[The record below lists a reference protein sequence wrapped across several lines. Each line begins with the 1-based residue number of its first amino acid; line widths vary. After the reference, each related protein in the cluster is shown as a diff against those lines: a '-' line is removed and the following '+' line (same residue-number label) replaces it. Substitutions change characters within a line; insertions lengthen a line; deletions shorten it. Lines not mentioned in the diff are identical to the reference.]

1 MQADS
6 TALAKAAYAAGREQM
21 YKKIAA
27 VLVTASIA
35 ASLPCAVSAENT
47 AEVNNT
53 LSGYINSQ
61 SGILLAGDGHAP
73 VISVSESDYEGVI
86 RAAGDL
92 ANDFKAVTGLDARVE
107 GADTSAVAEHIE
119 SDSAYI
125 SRVDFESGVMEIGG
139 SSLIEGTARG
149 YAAAYD
155 SNGELLS
162 LSATREAAQAGTAT
176 LSFEPVSGALCK
188 AFLWTEKDGATSMT
202 PVSKAYTDAGNADII
217 IGTIGKSAEIDALAA
232 AGKIDISEI
241 EGKWESFTIQE
252 TDGKTVIA
260 GSDKRGTIYGIYDLS
275 EKIGV
280 SPWYWWADAEPVHA
294 DKLYIDLP
302 EGGYTEGEPSV
313 KYRGIFLN
321 DEYNLNQWSQSQGSG
336 NMNNET
342 YNKIFE
348 LLLRLKAN
356 YLWPAMHEY
365 STAFNATENNA
376 KNADIYGIV
385 MGSSHCE
392 MLLRNNVG
400 EWDAFYNE
408 WKAEHPDKK
417 IKGSNSEEAYDYT
430 DEGGVANKEMLL
442 DYWSERVRENGAY
455 ENTYT
460 IGMRGVHDG
469 SWSPSAAST
478 TEEKKALL
486 SEIMS
491 EQRKILAEEIGSNI
505 EDIPQVFIPYKEIQT
520 IYNAGLEVPDEVTLM
535 WTDDNY
541 GYIRQTAT
549 DEERKRSGGAGIYY
563 HVSYYGRPTSYL
575 WLCTTQ
581 PGLMREELVKAY
593 DTGADRIWVL
603 NVGDLKPAETQI
615 EYFTKLARNVDQMRN
630 ADIRDVLADN
640 AKRDINLN
648 DEQAAEYADI
658 QAEFY
663 RLANSRRPEFEN
675 KDVLSLTANGDEAAK
690 YIDELST
697 LTERSE
703 QLYSELNETKK
714 YTFFE
719 MQLYPLRSVKNI
731 AVSYIQS
738 DRADM
743 YAEQGRGAAQNKY
756 AAEAEAA
763 AAQIEADT
771 NEYNAMLGEKW
782 NKIMNLKPAKLQSM
796 GGNVNIRTSASTVT
810 ALDYTEMGVDAQT
823 ENDGSMSFSK
833 FDTEYKYIDI
843 FNRGYGSFEW
853 RIESDKDYI
862 VFNCESGTVTD
873 DYRLYAGVDWERAP
887 KGSSEAEITIIQLLG
902 GTPVSEKTIR
912 AKLSN
917 PDVEL
922 GEKTYAE
929 ANGVVSIEAEHY
941 TASVAKGE
949 YEWKVEKDF
958 GRSGDSVK
966 IYPNLSDSV
975 ASPGMNTSA
984 YLEYSVYF
992 ENSGEYVVDAYRMPT
1007 LNELGTMRFAIGID
1021 ESEPQL
1027 YRGNNKYVNNSSGTD
1042 AWGKGVLANSER
1054 IQGSITVSEPGI
1066 HTIRLYNSDPG
1077 IVVDKIVISKTGQDD
1092 SYFGAPE
1099 SYNSTYNSASPVMPA
1114 TAEPSQ
1120 GTGII
1125 EKLYEPKAVVSGCT
1139 QDRVTIVKTDDV
1151 DSAYII
1157 TASYNEDGSLYA
1169 AQTAS
1174 VDLSG
1179 TDINTNIDVE
1189 ILTDTSRPYAVIVTD
1204 SAESMQPIAPIYER
1218 GGIKGD
1224 GGTVSIKS
1232 DLADYIG
1239 KKAVLVIAEGEIS
1252 QNMEPDSIR
1261 YVRYENITSY
1271 SFKEIPFGAEN
1282 GVYSVRIGSNGN
1294 TIDEQINTQINI
1306 LPDRDGYSETAESWD
1321 FENGA
1326 EGSGGTEFEASAD
1339 AFASGGLV
1347 MWSSTGAA
1355 SAELSEKV
1363 TAAQGQS
1370 LTVEFDITFGK
1381 HDKKYMDYTITDSA
1395 GNALVY
1401 AHLCAYTSGSS
1412 TITAGGE
1419 NIIDDYDS
1427 LNAAMSKSNTGY
1439 TGNKPTHFKNEFD
1452 FKTQRVYVTVS
1463 TAGGGRVTYS
1473 GRMQQGVSGDIS
1485 KIDFSCSHG
1494 YAERACLIDN
1504 VSVSRVSGEQYAI
1517 KFIPVSNESDFVI
1530 DGTTVSVYD
1539 GVYGTEITAEPDGTY
1554 MLCEG
1559 SYRVTAEAD
1568 GYVSYDDT
1576 IDVAPWIDSKEV
1588 ILGMTPL
1595 SGLEAAELVIRYE
1608 DSDGEQIKSD
1618 DIITGLY
1625 AGYSHEIDD
1634 SYFAD
1639 LKTSANGEIKVYECT
1654 SEKSEISPVQLEA
1667 GTNTVTLV
1675 FELKDSYLYYE
1686 DFGSYSVE
1694 DTAWTS
1700 PTGVRPSVISEG
1712 ENKYLKFSSN
1722 GGTIGAYTSFEPIE
1736 GSGKVYNISADVKFA
1751 PTGTAGNS
1759 QFAISGSEPSFDSN
1773 NVDWGIINK
1782 TTGRKAGHI
1791 LAFEYNTGSELL
1803 FNGEALPGTFANTW
1817 LHMDAVVDFSS
1828 NTITAVI
1835 KNEVGETKEITSTFY
1850 SAESGAPE
1858 NIGSV
1863 YLRAAKTNGTV
1874 SVDNIAISAAE

>member
-1 MQADS
+1 
-6 TALAKAAYAAGREQM
+6 M
-21 YKKIAA
+21 YKKITAA
-27 VLVTASIA
+27 FIIASIA
-35 ASLPCAVSAENT
+35 ASLPCAVSADGAGE
-47 AEVNNT
+47 ENNT
-53 LSGYINSQ
+53 LSGYINAE

-73 VISVSESDYEGVI
+73 VISVDSADYEGVI

-92 ANDFKAVTGLDARVE
+92 AEDLKAVTGLEATVS
-107 GADTSAVAEHIE
+107 GADTAAVEAHIE
-119 SDSAYI
+119 GESAYI
-125 SRVDFESGVMEIGG
+125 SHVDYENGIMEIGG

-155 SNGELLS
+155 ENGALIS
-162 LSATREAAQAGTAT
+162 LSATNETAQAGTST
-176 LSFEPVSGALCK
+176 LSFKPVSGISYK
-188 AFLWTEKDGATSMT
+188 AFLWKEQDGAISMT
-202 PVSKAYTDAGNADII
+202 PVTAAYTGVSDVDII

-241 EGKWESFTIQE
+241 KGKWESFTIQE
-252 TDGKTVIA
+252 ADGKTVIA

-280 SPWYWWADAEPVHA
+280 SPWYWWADAEPVHS
-294 DKLYIDLP
+294 DRLYIDLP
-302 EGGYTEGEPSV
+302 DGGYTEGEPSV

-342 YNKIFE
+342 YNRIFE

-365 STAFNATENNA
+365 STAFNVTENNA

-442 DYWSERVRENGAY
+442 DYWRERVRENGAY

-469 SWSPSAAST
+469 AWSPSAAST

-486 SEIMS
+486 SEIMT
-491 EQRKILAEEIGSNI
+491 EQRKILAEEIGSDI

-549 DEERKRSGGAGIYY
+549 DEERERSGGTGIYY

-615 EYFTKLARNVDQMRN
+615 EYFTKLARNVDQMRD
-630 ADIRDVLADN
+630 ADIREVLADN
-640 AKRDINLN
+640 AKRDMNLN

-658 QAEFY
+658 QVEFY
-663 RLANSRRPEFEN
+663 RLANSRRPEFEK

-690 YIDELST
+690 YIDELSA

-703 QLYSELNETKK
+703 KLYSELKETKK

-771 NEYNAMLGEKW
+771 NQYNTMLGGKW
-782 NKIMNLKPAKLQSM
+782 NKIMNLTPAKLQST
-796 GGNVNIRTSASTVT
+796 GGNVAIRTSASTVS
-810 ALDYTEMGVDAQT
+810 ALDYTEMGVDVQGDD
-823 ENDGSMSFSK
+823 ESMSFSR

-843 FNRGYGSFEW
+843 FNRGYGSFDW
-853 RIESDKDYI
+853 RIEADKDYI
-862 VFNCESGTVTD
+862 IFNSESGTVTD

-887 KGSSEAEITIIQLLG
+887 EGSSEAEITITQLLG
-902 GTPVSEKTIR
+902 STPVATKTIK

-917 PDVEL
+917 PTVEL
-922 GEKTYAE
+922 DEKTYAE
-929 ANGVVSIEAEHY
+929 TNGVVSIEAEHY
-941 TASVAKGE
+941 SASVANGE
-949 YEWKVEKDF
+949 YEWKAEKDL

-966 IYPNLSDSV
+966 IYPNFSDSV
-975 ASPGMNTSA
+975 SSPGKSTSA
-984 YLEYSVYF
+984 YLEYNVYF
-992 ENSGEYVVDAYRMPT
+992 EGSGEYIVDAYRMPT

-1021 ESEPQL
+1021 DSTPQL
-1027 YRGNNKYVNNSSGTD
+1027 YKGNNKYYNNSAGTD

-1054 IQGSITVSEPGI
+1054 IQGSITVSEPGL

-1077 IVVDKIVISKTGQDD
+1077 IVVDKIVISKNGQDD

-1099 SYNSTYNSASPVMPA
+1099 SYNSTYNCDAPVMPE
-1114 TAEPSQ
+1114 AEQPSS
-1120 GTGII
+1120 GTGTIS
-1125 EKLYEPKAVVSGCT
+1125 KLFEPEAVVSECT
-1139 QDRVTIVKTDDV
+1139 PESVTIVKLSDV
-1151 DSAYII
+1151 SSAYVI
-1157 TASYNEDGSLYA
+1157 TASYNNDGTLSEADA
-1169 AQTAS
+1169 AA
-1174 VDLSG
+1174 VDLSSV
-1179 TDINTNIDVE
+1179 DVNE
-1189 ILTDTSRPYAVIVTD
+1189 AVSVSISTDTSKPYAVIVAD
-1204 SAESMQPIAPIYER
+1204 SAQSMQPIAPIYES
-1218 GGIKGD
+1218 G
-1224 GGTVSIKS
+1224 SIKS
-1232 DLADYIG
+1232 DGGTASIKADLSDYIG
-1239 KKAVLVIAEGEIS
+1239 DKGIIVISDEEIS
-1252 QNMEPDSIR
+1252 EGMDPSSIR
-1261 YVRYENITSY
+1261 YVRYENITPY
-1271 SFKEIPFGAEN
+1271 SFKEIPFGAES
-1282 GVYSVRIGSNGN
+1282 GVYSVRIGVNGS
-1294 TIDEQINTQINI
+1294 TIDEQMNTEVNI
-1306 LPDRDGYSETAESWD
+1306 APDRENYSEIVEEWD
-1321 FENGA
+1321 FSNGA
-1326 EGSGGTEFEASAD
+1326 SGSNGNVFDVSDDALTGG
-1339 AFASGGLV
+1339 GMLL
-1347 MWSSTGAA
+1347 WSSTGSAA
-1355 SAELSEKV
+1355 AEFSNPV
-1363 TAAQGQS
+1363 VASQGQKLS
-1370 LTVEFDITFGK
+1370 VEFDITFGK
-1381 HDKKYMDYTITDSA
+1381 QDKKYMDYTISDSA
-1395 GNALVY
+1395 GNALISS
-1401 AHLCAYTSGSS
+1401 HICAYISGNS
-1412 TITAGGE
+1412 TITVGGE
-1419 NIIDDYDS
+1419 NIIDDYDA
-1427 LNAAMSKSNTGY
+1427 LNSAMSKSSTGY
-1439 TGNKPTHFKNEFD
+1439 AGNKPTHFKNEFD
-1452 FKTQRVYVTVS
+1452 FQTQRVYITIS
-1463 TAGGGRVTYS
+1463 TEGGGSVTYS

-1485 KIDFSCSHG
+1485 RIDLSCSHG

-1504 VSVSRVSGEQYAI
+1504 VSVSRVSGAQYAMS
-1517 KFIPVSNESDFVI
+1517 FVPVNSESMEAI
-1530 DGTTVSVYD
+1530 DGADIRVYD

-1559 SYRVTAEAD
+1559 VYRVTAEAD
-1568 GYVSYDDT
+1568 GYVSYENT
-1576 IDVAPWIDSKEV
+1576 VDVAPWIESKEV
-1588 ILGMTPL
+1588 AIEMTAL
-1595 SGLEAAELVIRYE
+1595 SGLEEAELVISYE
-1608 DSDGEQIKSD
+1608 SSDGVKLKED
-1618 DIITGLY
+1618 EVITGLY
-1625 AGYSHEIDD
+1625 AGYSHDIDEK
-1634 SYFAD
+1634 YFED
-1639 LKTSANGEIKVYECT
+1639 IKTTEDGTVSVYKCIT
-1654 SEKSEISPVQLEA
+1654 EKSEVSPVQLEA

-1675 FELKDSYLYYE
+1675 FELKGSYLYYE
-1686 DFGSYSVE
+1686 DFGTYTPDE
-1694 DTAWTS
+1694 WEWTS
-1700 PTGVRPSVISEG
+1700 PTGTYPAAVSEG
-1712 ENKYLKFSSN
+1712 DDKYLKFTSN
-1722 GGTIGAYTSFEPIE
+1722 GGTIGTYTSIAPIE
-1736 GSGKVYNISADVKFA
+1736 GSGKTYTVSADVKFA

-1759 QFAISGSEPSFDSN
+1759 QFAISGSSPSFDSN
-1773 NVDWGIINK
+1773 NVDWGVINK
-1782 TTGRKAGHI
+1782 NTGRKAGHI
-1791 LAFEYNTGSELL
+1791 LVFEYNAGAELL
-1803 FNGEALPGTFANTW
+1803 FNGETLPGTFANTW
-1817 LHMDAVVDFSS
+1817 LHMEAVVDFAAG
-1828 NTITAVI
+1828 TVMAVI
-1835 KNEVGETKEITSTFY
+1835 ENEAGESREINTPFY

-1858 NIGSV
+1858 DIGTI
-1863 YLRAAKTNGTV
+1863 YMRAAKTNGTV
-1874 SVDNIAISAAE
+1874 SIDNITILTAE